1 VVVPSAIAVALC
13 IAATLLPA
21 ADFVFPLALFLVWQL
36 WHFQK
41 QNLGMVSLCASAL
54 GASSPRRLERA
65 VLLTAGAL
73 GVLGLLCRPAL
84 LDLHLPARPAAAS
97 TVVAVGFGLTVATGV
112 IVVARR
118 TNRRSWPPQVA
129 SMYLLALVFFAP
141 AFLFTTN
148 LAAVVGMAGAH
159 GLQYLLL
166 LRRVDGVVPTARRRW
181 QRRGGGSTW
190 VLVSVAAAGGAALTL
205 MGGLRSAVGP
215 LKILGGVYLGLVC
228 LHFAFDGAIWRM
240 RDPWPRRFAAARL
253 RFAGPAL
260 E

>member
-1 VVVPSAIAVALC
+1 
-13 IAATLLPA
+13 
-21 ADFVFPLALFLVWQL
+21 LVWQL

-54 GASSPRRLERA
+54 GASSPRRFERA

-84 LDLHLPARPAAAS
+84 LDLHLPSQSAAVG
-97 TVVAVGFGLTVATGV
+97 TIVAVGFWLTVATGI

-118 TNRRSWPPQVA
+118 TTRRSWPPPVA
-129 SMYLLALVFFAP
+129 AMYMLTLVFFAP
-141 AFLFTTN
+141 AFLFTNN

-159 GLQYLLL
+159 GLQYLWL
-166 LRRVDGVVPTARRRW
+166 LRRVDGVVPAPWRRR
-181 QRRGGGSTW
+181 QSAGGGSTW
-190 VLVSVAAAGGAALTL
+190 VLLSVAAAGGAALTL

-240 RDPWPRRFAAARL
+240 RDPWPRRFATTRL
-253 RFAGPAL
+253 RFTGAAAEWANIHAHRGH
-260 E
+260 